1 MSNKKLLVI
10 GFTWPEPN
18 ATAAGNR
25 MLQLLRFFSCQGY
38 QITFSSTA
46 SASSLSLDLEGIGI
60 QKAQIQLNDPSFD
73 GFIKELQP
81 NIVLFDR
88 FLTEEQFG
96 WRVAEYAPNA
106 LRILDTEDLHS
117 LRKARE
123 KAFKANVACTT
134 EFWLQTD
141 LCKRELASIFR
152 SDLSLIISSYEMKLL
167 REMVKM
173 DGANLLHLPFMLK
186 PINSE
191 VSNTWKPFEE
201 RSYFICIGN
210 GKHAPNV
217 DAVLWLKTEIWPLI
231 RKQLPNANLHIYGP
245 YLPEQMLQ
253 LDNRKEGF
261 LVQGWASDIK
271 SVMQNAKVN
280 LAPLRFGA
288 GLKGK
293 LIDAMLNGTPSVT
306 TYVGAEGMYDGL
318 EFAGCLADDA
328 QTFAETC
335 VELFLNQTTWNAAQE
350 NGFKIINSNYNAKA
364 FEELLLTKIEEIT
377 EKLEKHRTQ
386 NIIGQLLL
394 HQSMASTKYMAKWIE
409 EKNRA

>member
-1 MSNKKLLVI
+1 MSKKKLLVI

-25 MLQLLRFFSCQGY
+25 MLQLLRFFTNQGY

-46 SASSLSLDLEGIGI
+46 SASSLSLDLEGMGI
-60 QKAQIQLNDPSFD
+60 QKVQIQLNDSSFD
-73 GFIKELQP
+73 DFIKELQP

-96 WRVAEYAPNA
+96 WRVAEFTPNA

-123 KAFKANVACTT
+123 KAFKTNVTCTT

-167 REMVKM
+167 LEIVKM
-173 DGANLLHLPFMLK
+173 DAANLLYLPFMLK
-186 PINSE
+186 HIRSE
-191 VSNTWKPFEE
+191 ESNIWKHFED
-201 RSYFICIGN
+201 RTDFICIGN

-217 DAVLWLKTEIWPLI
+217 DAVLWLKKEIWPLI
-231 RKQLPNANLHIYGP
+231 RKQLPDANLYIYGP
-245 YLPEQMLQ
+245 YLPEHILQM
-253 LDNRKEGF
+253 DNGKEGF
-261 LVQGWASDIK
+261 LVQGWTSDIN

-280 LAPLRFGA
+280 IAPLRFGA

-293 LIDAMLNGTPSVT
+293 LVDAMLNGTPSVT
-306 TYVGAEGMYDGL
+306 TSVGAEGMHDGL
-318 EFAGCLADDA
+318 EFAGCLADDT
-328 QTFAETC
+328 QTFVESC
-335 VELFLNQTTWNAAQE
+335 VEIFLNQTTWDAAQK
-350 NGFKIINSNYNAKA
+350 NGLKIINSNYDPNV
-364 FEELLLTKIEEIT
+364 FEELLLIKIEEIT
-377 EKLEKHRTQ
+377 EKIEKHRSQ

-394 HQSMASTKYMAKWIE
+394 HQSMACTKYMAKWIE
-409 EKNRA
+409 EKNKA